1 MMSNTMLR
9 VLLAVTAL
17 LYYGALIC
25 CLLEKKHKWLSGV
38 KYGCLGAAVIGNGTA
53 IVNNYLHNGHVPF
66 VSIFQVLIVRTH
78 HVGLFIIL
86 HIHVSGTDLEA
97 EIHAIGR
104 IFHIGINGATACG
117 IAAIAVQNKIYALP
131 YRMLNNKAD

>member
-66 VSIFQVLIVRTH
+66 VSIFQVLIVLGFCF
-78 HVGLFIIL
+78 VPMYAGK
-86 HIHVSGTDLEA
+86 TD
-97 EIHAIGR
+97 R
-104 IFHIGINGATACG
+104 VCKCF
-117 IAAIAVQNKIYALP
+117 
-131 YRMLNNKAD
+131 